1 MEHGALAAYHKE
13 EHMLDQ
19 ARRSFAA
26 GGKGSDQAAAGQV
39 KGMEQVIKDAVAAEI
54 RRRGKGKDSENSKG
68 EKPKGEG
75 KARGAGRP
83 SP

>member
-13 EHMLDQ
+13 QHMLEQ
-19 ARRSFAA
+19 ARRSFAS
-26 GGKGSDQAAAGQV
+26 GGKGAEQAGGGHD

-54 RRRGKGKDSENSKG
+54 RRRGKGKDNENGQG

-75 KARGAGRP
+75 KAGGVGRP
-83 SP
+83 NP